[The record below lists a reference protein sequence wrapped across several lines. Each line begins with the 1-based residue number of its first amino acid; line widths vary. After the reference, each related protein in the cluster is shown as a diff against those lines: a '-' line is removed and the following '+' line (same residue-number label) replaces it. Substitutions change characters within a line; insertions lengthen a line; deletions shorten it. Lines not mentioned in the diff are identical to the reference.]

1 MARPYV
7 LCGMPARR
15 VILSTARQAAHYH
28 CISRVVDRN
37 FVFDEHERDVFRKIM
52 RQVEAFCGV
61 RVLAWTMLS
70 NHFHVLVEVPP
81 RPAQPLSDGEIIARC
96 EKLYSPRSMPQI
108 ADDFDVARRAGAA
121 ALERLRAKYLNRMWD
136 LSEFM
141 KTLKQKF
148 TGWFNREHERVG
160 TLWESRFKSIVVEGS
175 WASLLRVAAYIDLN
189 AVRAGL
195 VEDPKDYRWCSYSEA
210 VAGDRVARKGL
221 AIALS
226 EVKPDADWRYVGTRY
241 RKIIFGIGEARP
253 DRHGISREE
262 VAKVWR
268 DGGNLSMAQLLRC
281 RLRYMSDGLAIG
293 SASFVEKVF
302 QSKREIF
309 SERRTSGARRMRGGN
324 WGELRCARALRVNPV
339 SLSGDG

>member
-7 LCGMPARR
+7 IFWMLARR

-28 CISRVVDRN
+28 CISRVVDRR
-37 FVFDEHERDVFRKIM
+37 FVFDVHERDVFRKVM
-52 RQVEAFCGV
+52 RQVEAFSGV
-61 RVLAWTMLS
+61 RVLAWTILS

-81 RPAQPLSDGEIIARC
+81 RPAQPLTDGEIIARC
-96 EKLYSPRSMPQI
+96 EKLFAPRSMLQI
-108 ADDFDVARRAGAA
+108 ADDFDVARRAGGA

-148 TGWFNREHERVG
+148 TGWFNRKHDRVG

-195 VEDPKDYRWCSYSEA
+195 VEDPKDYRWCSYGEA
-210 VAGDRVARKGL
+210 IAGDRVARKGL

-226 EVKPDADWRYVGTRY
+226 DVKPNADWRDVGPSY
-241 RKIIFGIGEARP
+241 RKILFGIGEVNSGRQ
-253 DRHGISREE
+253 GISRGE
-262 VAKVWR
+262 VAKVWS
-268 DGGNLSMAQLLRC
+268 DGGKLSMPQLLRC

-293 SASFVEKVF
+293 SASFIEKIF
-302 QSKREIF
+302 RSKREFF
-309 SERRTSGARRMRGGN
+309 SERRRSGARRMRGGE
-324 WGELRCARALRVNPV
+324 WGELRSARALRVDPV